1 MGLSLKRIQSQIIQL
16 LDCSPNLYRYGYLTV
31 LHLLHFLFNIAVEKR
46 IFSLITP
53 ARTLSIS
60 WLKSRVLKST
70 FLTRQLFIIVFKSKI
85 LVKCTVLKQNA
96 PLCFDALI
104 SLDRRS
110 VGATYQ
116 LTLKLR
122 YEFAL
127 QWSQALRNIHEQGD
141 WSPPFF
147 W

>member
-1 MGLSLKRIQSQIIQL
+1 MSFWYFKFFQKTNENKLTWGIIVVKSIFICSFFGRIEDKELGIPK
-16 LDCSPNLYRYGYLTV
+16 SPL
-31 LHLLHFLFNIAVEKR
+31 
-46 IFSLITP
+46 
-53 ARTLSIS
+53 ARTHSIS
-60 WLKSRVLKST
+60 RLKSRVLKST
-70 FLTRQLFIIVFKSKI
+70 FLTRQLFTIVFKSKI

-122 YEFAL
+122 YEFAP
-127 QWSQALRNIHEQGD
+127 QWSQALRNMHGQGD
-141 WSPPFF
+141 LSPSFF